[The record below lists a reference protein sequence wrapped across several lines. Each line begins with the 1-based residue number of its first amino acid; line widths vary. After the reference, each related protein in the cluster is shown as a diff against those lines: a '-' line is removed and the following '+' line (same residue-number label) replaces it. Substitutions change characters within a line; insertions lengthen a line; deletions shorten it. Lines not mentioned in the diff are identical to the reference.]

1 MTSCRLQSNYSST
14 VTLRGGPVR
23 LRFVRATPCLVKIG
37 MMDCRLNN
45 ASKTLDDL
53 PTDRMYQLT
62 RMLQSMKMRD
72 YFTGILSMI
81 FLIGA
86 AI

>member
-1 MTSCRLQSNYSST
+1 
-14 VTLRGGPVR
+14 
-23 LRFVRATPCLVKIG
+23 
-37 MMDCRLNN
+37 MDCRLNN